1 MIQRP
6 DMMHG
11 GPLGGLISPAV
22 VLLRQPGMP
31 VFDGRQIQ
39 VELRR
44 EKEQSELKTEAP
56 VTIFSK
62 STEG

>member
-1 MIQRP
+1 
-6 DMMHG
+6 MMHG

-31 VFDGRQIQ
+31 VFEGRQIQ

-44 EKEQSELKTEAP
+44 KREQFELKMEAP

-62 STEG
+62 SAEG